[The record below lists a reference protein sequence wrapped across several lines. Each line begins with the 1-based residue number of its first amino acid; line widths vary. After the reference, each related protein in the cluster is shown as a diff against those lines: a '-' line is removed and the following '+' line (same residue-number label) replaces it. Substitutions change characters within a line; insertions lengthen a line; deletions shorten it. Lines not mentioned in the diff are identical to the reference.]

1 MVQSIQRMESIG
13 RNQGGVVPNLIPLSA
28 WCDSIVLVAN
38 TAQSFA
44 LKQDG
49 IAPVAQGSI
58 LRINAVAAVRP
69 LYVNPTG
76 VAVVPTATTTNGSS
90 SILLQEAGQPPVL
103 LNMPAGQTVLSL
115 ISAGAGVVTI
125 ESWT

>member
-13 RNQGGVVPNLIPLSA
+13 RNQGGVVPNLIPLSE
-28 WCDSIVLVAN
+28 WCDSVVLVAN
-38 TAQSFA
+38 AAQSFT

-76 VAVVPTATTTNGSS
+76 VAVLPAATTTNGSS